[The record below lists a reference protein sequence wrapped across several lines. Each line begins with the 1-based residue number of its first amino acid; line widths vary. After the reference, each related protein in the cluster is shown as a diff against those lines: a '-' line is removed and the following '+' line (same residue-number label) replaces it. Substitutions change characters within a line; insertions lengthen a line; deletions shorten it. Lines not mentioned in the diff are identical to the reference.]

1 MTSCTCDHC
10 PHGSDDAFVNY
21 LASKCVQ
28 GIYDMD
34 TCQGCV
40 YDYVNQTIGGDDEMG
55 VFLVDKLLE
64 DIYDEDDLDSRS
76 TAMALLCT
84 LLLDEENGPPLSSA
98 ASGTLNSLNTVKSLA
113 KALSFRYLP
122 KKDISRGILCVMK
135 IATTKER
142 TQCFLEGVGGFYSLY
157 HFMDYHEADAY
168 NSGLMFNLLCR
179 IAGQCTSNEIEV
191 ARQHIDDETDFYTWK
206 DLADNMVRVME
217 MHLTRCPCT
226 FHLYLLYLPEGWRV
240 LRFFYPRVKTCIF
253 VSMAV
258 HSDDE
263 HCRRVGEEVLAEIS
277 DPLEDC
283 LYAMLQQASGES
295 SCSAAA

>member
-1 MTSCTCDHC
+1 MAFCICDHC
-10 PHGSDDAFVNY
+10 ADGSDDAFVNY

-28 GIYDMD
+28 GIYDKD

-40 YDYVNQTIGGDDEMG
+40 YDYVNQMIGGDDEMG

-64 DIYDEDDLDSRS
+64 DIYDEYDLYSRS

-98 ASGTLNSLNTVKSLA
+98 ANGTLNSLNTVESLA
-113 KALSFRYLP
+113 KALSYRYLP
-122 KKDISRGILCVMK
+122 KEDVSKGILCVMK
-135 IATTKER
+135 IATTKELIM
-142 TQCFLEGVGGFYSLY
+142 CFVEGVGGFYSLY
-157 HFMDYHEADAY
+157 HFMDYHAADSY
-168 NSGLMFNLLCR
+168 ISGLMFNLLCK
-179 IAGQCTSNEIEV
+179 IAGQYSTNEIEV
-191 ARQHIDDETDFYTWK
+191 ARQYIDDEKADYTWK
-206 DLADNMVRVME
+206 DLAENMVRVME

-253 VSMAV
+253 VSMVV

-263 HCRRVGEEVLAEIS
+263 HCRRLGEEVLAEIN

-283 LYAMLQQASGES
+283 LNVMLQQASGES